1 MTLCSEKFG
10 PTFYFRFR
18 LIQPRFSA
26 SGQRS
31 RRSGQRD
38 NEMANDFDSYGLL
51 TPHKSC
57 PHTFY
62 FRFSVEISDYFLS
75 RWVSEIGTRKRPD
88 SDLATDFDSIRLM
101 VANSVSLYLH
111 LQLDYALIIASRQR
125 NRHLSASWH
134 CVCDGFR
141 LKWTLRSRLMSSR
154 HSASGFSLIPL

>member
-1 MTLCSEKFG
+1 MTLCSEKFC
-10 PTFYFRFR
+10 PTFYYRFR

-75 RWVSEIGTRKRPD
+75 RWVSEIGTRERPD
-88 SDLATDFDSIRLM
+88 YDLATDLDSIEQF
-101 VANSVSLYLH
+101 VAVILYLH
-111 LQLDYALIIASRQR
+111 FPLDSALIIICCVW
-125 NRHLSASWH
+125 LTESAPE
-134 CVCDGFR
+134 CVAVVTW
-141 LKWTLRSRLMSSR
+141 L
-154 HSASGFSLIPL
+154 LISNVINHRIGGNSTVVNTSD

>member
-1 MTLCSEKFG
+1 MTLCSEKFC

-75 RWVSEIGTRKRPD
+75 RWVSEIGTRERPD
-88 SDLATDFDSIRLM
+88 YDLATDFDSIEQF
-101 VANSVSLYLH
+101 VAVILYLH
-111 LQLDYALIIASRQR
+111 FPLDSALINLLRLVNGIGTRVR
-125 NRHLSASWH
+125 CGNHLVTNFD
-134 CVCDGFR
+134 CNKPPGR
-141 LKWTLRSRLMSSR
+141 
-154 HSASGFSLIPL
+154 GQ